1 MNQHPLA
8 EVSTAQGI
16 IRSAYREVNASGMA
30 PDGDARRRGGPVLCS
45 KRQTL

>member
-16 IRSAYREVNASGMA
+16 IGSAYREVNASDTG
-30 PDGDARRRGGPVLCS
+30 ARSRRAAGGGSVLCC

>member
-16 IRSAYREVNASGMA
+16 IGSAYQEVNVRTPRGMRRA
-30 PDGDARRRGGPVLCS
+30 PPGRSVLCC